1 MSTNTHISV
10 PRVKEVKRSAHN
22 AIERRYRTSIND
34 KIIELK
40 NIIVGVDAKLNK
52 SAILR
57 KTIDYIRY
65 IILLNILYIFN
76 FFYMYIILKKH
87 LLNNFRFLKI

>member
-1 MSTNTHISV
+1 MLDTDKVQINRINSGTSLGI

-34 KIIELK
+34 KIVELK
-40 NIIVGVDAKLNK
+40 NIVVGVDAKLNK

-57 KTIDYIRY
+57 KTIDYVRY
-65 IILLNILYIFN
+65 VIFSII
-76 FFYMYIILKKH
+76 
-87 LLNNFRFLKI
+87 

>member
-1 MSTNTHISV
+1 MLYSNFYSGIPVVLDTDKVQINRLSTNTHIGV

-65 IILLNILYIFN
+65 IMLICV
-76 FFYMYIILKKH
+76 
-87 LLNNFRFLKI
+87 